1 MEIDR
6 LNSQKNRSRIW
17 YILFSAGISIGFLF
31 YLFSTISLQD
41 VTSVIRGISVK
52 YVFIFL
58 FFSLLM
64 SLCRTWRYSL
74 ILEASGYRTSSI
86 ALFLVTLARNF
97 FSDLLPARLGTLVY
111 IYLVQNRLG
120 LPFGAAAASFG
131 LSFIFDMLSLA
142 FLILLAALMI
152 SSTLI
157 SPVMILT
164 GGLVLLFISGSVLF
178 FLPFFLK
185 ITGGLCLRFLPVP
198 ERYRQKLYQA
208 LADTRLDVEVVRR
221 QGIFWPILFLSL
233 GVRCYKYLGL
243 YALLL
248 ALVIPLGYTV
258 QSFPLP
264 KVFLGLCSAELAA
277 SLPIS
282 GIAGFGAYEGAWTLV
297 FKLFGYPEQI
307 ALLTSVS
314 HHLIT
319 QIYGYSLGAMALLLL
334 MHPRAQGCFSKLPE
348 QAAIFNRRVWGK
360 ITVITMLL
368 LGSLFF
374 LFAVQGEGQPANVSV
389 PTASYAGGTGEQ
401 GVPGTV
407 SGKFVYQWK
416 EAIYTRELGSN
427 APQQFIA
434 RGTWPRWSPDG
445 THIGYL
451 SGNNIMLISEKGG
464 EPELLAAATRGRAL
478 VFSPDGRSLFFTD
491 GTALRSVDISG
502 HKVTTL
508 LDGYEMMEIDV
519 AGYPVQVVATV
530 RKQFGYKVYT
540 FDLEKGKHR
549 AVTTGCSASLSPD
562 GGLVTVNGRKHR
574 LLHLY
579 DWNSLGKVG
588 AVKAPA
594 GKKFDNQFWSNS
606 PHWLISVAE
615 ESGDLFVHQLP
626 QNQAYRVTWTGVC
639 DRPDLF
645 ITGAQQ

>member
-6 LNSQKNRSRIW
+6 LNYQKNKSRIW
-17 YILFSAGISIGFLF
+17 YILFSAGISFGFLF

-52 YVFIFL
+52 YVIVFL

-74 ILEASGYRTSSI
+74 ILEASGYRISSI

-164 GGLVLLFISGSVLF
+164 GGLILLVISGSVLF

-185 ITGGLCLRFLPVP
+185 MAGEICLKFLPVAK
-198 ERYRQKLYQA
+198 RYRQKLYKA
-208 LADTRLDVEVVRR
+208 LVDTRIGVEVVRE
-221 QGIFWPILFLSL
+221 QGIFWQILFLSL

-319 QIYGYSLGAMALLLL
+319 QIYGYSLGALALLLL
-334 MHPRAQGCFSKLPE
+334 MHPSFQGCSSKLPE
-348 QAAIFNRRVWGK
+348 QAATFNRRAWGQ
-360 ITVITMLL
+360 IAVITLLL

-374 LFAVQGEGQPANVSV
+374 LFSAQGEPLPTNVSV
-389 PTASYAGGTGEQ
+389 ATSSYAGGAGEL
-401 GVPGTV
+401 GLPDTV
-407 SGKFVYQWK
+407 SGKFVYQWQG
-416 EAIYTRELGSN
+416 AIYTRKLESN

-434 RGTWPRWSPDG
+434 RGKWPRWSPDG

-451 SGNNIMLISEKGG
+451 SGNNIMLISERGG
-464 EPELLAAATRGRAL
+464 EPELLAAAAGARAL
-478 VFSPDGRSLFFTD
+478 AFSPDGGALLFTD
-491 GTALRSVDISG
+491 GTALRSVDINK
-502 HKVTTL
+502 HEVTTL
-508 LDGYEMMEIDV
+508 LDGYEILEIDA
-519 AGYPVQVVATV
+519 AGDPVRIAATV
-530 RKQFGYKVYT
+530 RKKFGYTVYALE
-540 FDLEKGKHR
+540 LEKGKHR
-549 AVTTGCSASLSPD
+549 AVATGCSASLSPD
-562 GGLVTVNGRKHR
+562 GGLVTVNGKKHR

-579 DWNSLGKVG
+579 EWNSLDKTG

-594 GKKFDNQFWSNS
+594 GRKFDNQFWSNS

-615 ESGDLFVHQLP
+615 ESGDLFIHQLP
-626 QNQAYRVTWTGVC
+626 QNLAYRVTWTGGC

-645 ITGAQQ
+645 ITGGQQ